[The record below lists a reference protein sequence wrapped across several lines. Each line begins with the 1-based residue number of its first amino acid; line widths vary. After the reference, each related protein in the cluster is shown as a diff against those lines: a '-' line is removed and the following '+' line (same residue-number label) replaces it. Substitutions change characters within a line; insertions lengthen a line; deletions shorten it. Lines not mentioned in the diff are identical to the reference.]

1 VTAGGEVTG
10 GDDEAAFMRR
20 AIALALPRLGRTRP
34 NPTVGCVVV
43 RDGGV
48 VGEAAT
54 GEGGRPHAEE
64 AALAIA
70 GPHAHSAVAY
80 VTLEPCGE
88 RTSGAAACAD
98 RLIAAGVARVAIACA
113 DPSLKAAGRG
123 LERMRAAGIAV
134 TMGLLADEAQV
145 LCEGFLHRERT
156 GRPLVAESA
165 DGSGFEARFAPQP
178 GEAPEAALFRLG
190 QEGFTRLWVPA
201 GGVEAKALA
210 KLGLIAAGEGRLS
223 IR

>member
-1 VTAGGEVTG
+1 
-10 GDDEAAFMRR
+10 MRR

-34 NPTVGCVVV
+34 NPTVGCVLV
-43 RDGGV
+43 REGRV

-64 AALAIA
+64 AALEIA
-70 GPHAHSAVAY
+70 GPQARGAAAY

-88 RTSGAAACAD
+88 RTSGVMACAD
-98 RLIAAGVARVAIACA
+98 RLIAAGVGRVVIACE

-123 LERMRAAGIAV
+123 LQRMGAAGIALEA
-134 TMGLLADEAQV
+134 GLLADEARG

-165 DGSGFEARFAPQP
+165 DGSSFEARFAPQP
-178 GEAPEAALFRLG
+178 GEAPEAALLRLG
-190 QEGFTRLWVPA
+190 REGFTRLWVPA
-201 GGVEAKALA
+201 GGAEARALST
-210 KLGLIAAGEGRLS
+210 LGLIEHGEGGLS
-223 IR
+223 IP

>member
-1 VTAGGEVTG
+1 
-10 GDDEAAFMRR
+10 M
-20 AIALALPRLGRTRP
+20 
-34 NPTVGCVVV
+34 
-43 RDGGV
+43 
-48 VGEAAT
+48 
-54 GEGGRPHAEE
+54 
-64 AALAIA
+64 
-70 GPHAHSAVAY
+70 
-80 VTLEPCGE
+80 
-88 RTSGAAACAD
+88 ACAD
-98 RLIAAGVARVAIACA
+98 RLIAAGVARVAIACE

-190 QEGFTRLWVPA
+190 REGFTRLWVPA
-201 GGVEAKALA
+201 GGVEAKALEA
-210 KLGLIAAGEGRLS
+210 RPDCIRRRPPEHSLTSHGLYGRS
-223 IR
+223 GFDATGVP